1 MVFSLNDKEGD
12 KNEKEPMRT
21 VDESGIFCLS
31 IIGQIEGH
39 YSLDANTKT
48 TKYDHV
54 IPLLVSLE
62 ESESVKGVLIVLNT
76 LGGDVEAGLAIAELI
91 SSMSKPTASIVL
103 GGGHSI
109 GVPLAVSAR
118 RSFIVPSA
126 TMTIHPVR
134 TSGLVLGVSQA
145 FDYLEKMQDRI
156 IRFITSHSEI
166 EDGYLRQ
173 IMHRTD
179 VLVNDIGS
187 ILEGEDAVR
196 CGLINEIG
204 GVKEAIADLTKP
216 DEVVAAANA
225 YLSGNVKPATLY
237 KSGQTYYYFDVQ
249 HLGNLTDSETQ
260 IGEYGIVRN
269 HIYAIN
275 INSIGGYGSP
285 IYIGTSNIVT
295 PPEYP
300 DDPTGEETSFVS
312 AEVRILSWRIVSQ
325 GVDIQPNP
333 EPTPGV

>member
-1 MVFSLNDKEGD
+1 MRYEF
-12 KNEKEPMRT
+12 EKGNGTDDAQRT
-21 VDESGIFCLS
+21 PELTEKSGIYCLS

-39 YSLDANTKT
+39 YALDSNTKT

-62 ESESVKGVLIVLNT
+62 ENKDVSGILIVLNT

-109 GVPLAVSAR
+109 GVPLAVSAK

-156 IRFITSHSEI
+156 IHYVTTHSNI
-166 EDGYLRQ
+166 EEDYFRK

-187 ILEGEDAVR
+187 ILDGKAAVE
-196 CGLINEIG
+196 CGLIDEIG
-204 GVKEAIADLTKP
+204 GVKDAIDYLKSFSK
-216 DEVVAAANA
+216 VAKNG
-225 YLSGNVKPATLY
+225 L
-237 KSGQTYYYFDVQ
+237 
-249 HLGNLTDSETQ
+249 
-260 IGEYGIVRN
+260 
-269 HIYAIN
+269 
-275 INSIGGYGSP
+275 
-285 IYIGTSNIVT
+285 
-295 PPEYP
+295 
-300 DDPTGEETSFVS
+300 
-312 AEVRILSWRIVSQ
+312 
-325 GVDIQPNP
+325 
-333 EPTPGV
+333 